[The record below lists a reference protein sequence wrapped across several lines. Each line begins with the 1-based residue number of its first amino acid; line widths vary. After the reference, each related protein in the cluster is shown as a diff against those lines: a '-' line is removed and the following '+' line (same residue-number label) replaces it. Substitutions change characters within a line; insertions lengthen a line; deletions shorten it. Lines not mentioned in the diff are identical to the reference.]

1 MAMHRFNEVSMDGAT
16 QEDAAEKLK
25 WLLILASKFTGG
37 EIKKLAQIAQ
47 KEPGKIIFL
56 KRAAGL

>member
-1 MAMHRFNEVSMDGAT
+1 MGMHRFDEVTMDGAT
-16 QEDAAEKLK
+16 KQDAAEKLK
-25 WLLILASKFTGG
+25 WLLILASKFTGD
-37 EIKKLAQIAQ
+37 EIKKLAQIAL